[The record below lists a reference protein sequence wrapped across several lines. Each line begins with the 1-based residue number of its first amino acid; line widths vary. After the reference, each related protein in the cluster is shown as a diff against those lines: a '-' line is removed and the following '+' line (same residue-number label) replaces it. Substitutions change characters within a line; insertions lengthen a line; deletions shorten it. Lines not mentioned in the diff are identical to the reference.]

1 VYAIQYNY
9 PPVISRPEITMKE
22 EIDPQMSTKTTL
34 GIVGCGNISSV
45 YLQAPLLFENLHI
58 AACAD
63 IDLKRAQSQAEKYG
77 VPRVS
82 SVEELLADPD
92 IDVVVN
98 LTVPAAHAEISLAA
112 LTAGKALYSEKP
124 LAINREDGRAILE
137 AAREKNLRVGCAPD
151 TFLGGGLQT
160 CIKLINDG
168 VIGTPIAATAFVMNH
183 GMEHWHPDPYFFYQP
198 GAGPLF
204 DVGPYY
210 LTALIAMIGPIE
222 RVTSS
227 MKITFPERIVSSAP
241 KAGTRIPVNTP
252 THITGI
258 MDFASGAIGT
268 IITSFDVWHHRL
280 PYIEIYGTE
289 GTISAPDPNTF
300 RGPVYLRR
308 AKDEQWQEIPLTH
321 GYTKNSRGLG
331 VADMV
336 QAMRSGRRHRAN
348 GDMAYHV
355 LDVIES
361 FMQSSQEK
369 RHIALN
375 STCTRPEPFAPGDH
389 SWADEN

>member
-1 VYAIQYNY
+1 
-9 PPVISRPEITMKE
+9 MKE
-22 EIDPQMSTKTTL
+22 EIDPPMKTKTTL
-34 GIVGCGNISSV
+34 GIIGCGTISST
-45 YLQAPLLFENLHI
+45 YLKAPRLFDNLHI

-63 IDLKRAQSQAEKYG
+63 IDFQRAQSQAVKYG
-77 VPRVS
+77 VPRAC

-92 IDVVVN
+92 IDIAVN
-98 LTVPAAHAEISLAA
+98 LTVPAAHTGVSLAA
-112 LTAGKALYSEKP
+112 LAAGKSVHSEKP
-124 LAINREDGRAILE
+124 LAINREDGQAILQM
-137 AAREKNLRVGCAPD
+137 ARARQLRVGCAPD

-168 VIGTPIAATAFVMNH
+168 EIGTPIAATAFMVNH

-198 GAGPLF
+198 GAGPMF

-210 LTALIAMIGPIE
+210 LTALIAMMGPIS

-227 MKITFPERIVSSAP
+227 MKITFPERTITSEP
-241 KAGTRIPVNTP
+241 RAGSKIPVNTP

-289 GTISAPDPNTF
+289 GTISTPDPNTF
-300 RGPVYLRR
+300 HGPVYLRR
-308 AKDEQWQEIPLTH
+308 AKDGKEGQWHEIPLTH
-321 GYTKNSRGLG
+321 GYTNNSRGLG
-331 VADMV
+331 LADMV
-336 QAMRSGRRHRAN
+336 QAMHSGRMHRAN
-348 GDMAYHV
+348 GEMAYHV

-361 FMQSSQEK
+361 FMQSSKEG
-369 RHIALN
+369 RHITLN
-375 STCTRPEPFAPGDH
+375 STCIRPEPFAPGEHTWED
-389 SWADEN
+389 

>member
-1 VYAIQYNY
+1 
-9 PPVISRPEITMKE
+9 MKE
-22 EIDPQMSTKTTL
+22 EMNPQMSTKTTL
-34 GIVGCGNISSV
+34 GIVGCGNISST
-45 YLQAPLLFENLHI
+45 YLQAPLLFENLRV

-63 IDLKRAQSQAEKYG
+63 IDRKRAQSQAEKYG
-77 VPRVS
+77 VPKAC
-82 SVEELLADPD
+82 SVEQLLADPH

-98 LTVPAAHAEISLAA
+98 LTVPAAHAEVSLEALAA
-112 LTAGKALYSEKP
+112 GKTLYSEKP
-124 LAINREDGRAILE
+124 LAINREDGLAILE
-137 AAREKNLRVGCAPD
+137 AARAKGLRVGCAPD

-168 VIGTPIAATAFVMNH
+168 EIGTPVAATAFMVNH

-210 LTALIAMIGPIE
+210 LTALVAMIGPIQ
-222 RVTSS
+222 RVTAS
-227 MKITFPERIVSSAP
+227 MKTTFPERTVSSEP
-241 KAGTRIPVNTP
+241 RAGTKIPVNTP
-252 THITGI
+252 THITGVL
-258 MDFASGAIGT
+258 DFASGATGT
-268 IITSFDVWHHRL
+268 LITSFDVWHHRL
-280 PYIEIYGTE
+280 PYIEVYGTE

-308 AKDEQWQEIPLTH
+308 ARDEQWREVPLTH

-331 VADMV
+331 LADMV
-336 QAMRSGRRHRAN
+336 QAMHAGRGHRAN

-361 FMQSSQEK
+361 IMQSSREG
-369 RHIALN
+369 RHIPLG
-375 STCTRPEPFAPGDH
+375 STCTRPEPFEPGEHRWTDDRQ
-389 SWADEN
+389 SDL